1 MRRRGRARLLF
12 IVGTAALV
20 VNPGFVPGARPAA
33 AAEPVRV
40 MQYNVCGAICNGGV
54 VTKPGS
60 DNDVVEDVR
69 NRIVAA
75 RPHIVTLN
83 EVCNGQFARLKNVLQ
98 GSHWPMDG
106 VFRKQRNDGR
116 CKDGSGFGDAVLT
129 AGPVG
134 RTEVLQLPDRG
145 SEDRAIICLNT
156 SAHGPVLACSLH
168 LVTGKNDGRQERLE
182 QLAAAARAL
191 NRRAGVRAV
200 IVGGDFNTVPS
211 GMGALLD
218 PRRGGRF
225 FDVDP
230 QKAPTRG
237 SKIDYVLFSRRHFSD
252 PSGGP
257 VSSRFSD
264 HEVLVGRATRR

>member
-1 MRRRGRARLLF
+1 VRRRRRARLLF
-12 IVGTAALV
+12 IVGMAALV
-20 VNPGFVPGARPAA
+20 VDPGFVTATRPAA

-54 VTKPGS
+54 VAKPGR

-145 SEDRAIICLNT
+145 SEDRAIICVHT
-156 SAHGPVLACSLH
+156 YAHGPVLACALH
-168 LVTGKNDGRQERLE
+168 LVTGQNGTQERLE
-182 QLAAAARAL
+182 QLAAAAKAL
-191 NRRAGVRAV
+191 NRKAAERAV

-218 PRRGGRF
+218 RRRGGRF

-230 QKAPTRG
+230 QREGTRG
-237 SKIDYVLFSRRHFSD
+237 NKIDYVLFSRGHFSN

-257 VSSRFSD
+257 VWSRFSD
-264 HEVLVGRATRR
+264 HKVLIGLAIRH